1 LRERI
6 IGTECEYAP
15 VYHGRTSTD
24 AHQQKEAD
32 FLGTHEN
39 LAVALMKGVRSRI
52 YPMVG
57 EFLGNGGRLYVDRGG
72 LPEYATPECRNIWDV
87 VAYEMAGDRIVQEL
101 AEATWTEGAS
111 RKLHIYKN
119 NVDYYQS
126 TYGNHENYLITP
138 QGMGRI
144 ERLIPFLVTRQ
155 IYAGAGKVMPSSDLK
170 DITLQI
176 TQRADFFNSTYSD
189 RTSEIRGIIN
199 TRKRELPRQGKNQR
213 LHIIVGDSNMSQ
225 YAIALKT
232 GITSLM
238 IRLLEED
245 ALGDGLVLEAPV
257 KALKSISRRYDAP
270 VDVSL
275 LGKAASYSALEIQSI
290 YLEKAQRFYATHG
303 ADPDES
309 RLLALWADI
318 LEGLRQV
325 KLSASGLEI
334 EDDPADMK
342 RKIDW
347 VLKLWLVGR
356 QRSKGAR
363 LRLLRAMDM
372 KYHDLDPSTGLYE
385 HCRSLGLVDQLIDEE
400 AILLARHRPPQNTRA
415 RIRGLVIEQTHD
427 KKKLDV
433 QIENWEAIEIR
444 TRPEKQ
450 QAIHFFNQM
459 KHRIHALKIRMEDPL
474 KADDPGML
482 KELERFVGAW
492 G

>member
-1 LRERI
+1 
-6 IGTECEYAP
+6 
-15 VYHGRTSTD
+15 
-24 AHQQKEAD
+24 
-32 FLGTHEN
+32 
-39 LAVALMKGVRSRI
+39 
-52 YPMVG
+52 
-57 EFLGNGGRLYVDRGG
+57 
-72 LPEYATPECRNIWDV
+72 
-87 VAYEMAGDRIVQEL
+87 
-101 AEATWTEGAS
+101 
-111 RKLHIYKN
+111 
-119 NVDYYQS
+119 
-126 TYGNHENYLITP
+126 
-138 QGMGRI
+138 
-144 ERLIPFLVTRQ
+144 
-155 IYAGAGKVMPSSDLK
+155 
-170 DITLQI
+170 
-176 TQRADFFNSTYSD
+176 
-189 RTSEIRGIIN
+189 
-199 TRKRELPRQGKNQR
+199 
-213 LHIIVGDSNMSQ
+213 
-225 YAIALKT
+225 
-232 GITSLM
+232 
-238 IRLLEED
+238 
-245 ALGDGLVLEAPV
+245 
-257 KALKSISRRYDAP
+257 

-433 QIENWEAIEIR
+433 QIENWETIEIR